1 MNRNQVK
8 GRIDETAGEVTE
20 TTGKLIGD
28 EQLERKGAMRKWGGK
43 IRARLGDLCNRVG
56 KRGD

>member
-1 MNRNQVK
+1 MNKDQVK
-8 GRIDETAGEVTE
+8 GRIDETAGGVTE

-28 EQLERKGAMRKWGGK
+28 EELEHKGAVRKWGGK
-43 IRARLGDLCNRVG
+43 IRAKVGDLCNRFS